1 MRFEESHTNFA
12 STVSRMIL
20 EVYVKKPWLAFLL
33 SFLIAGAGFAYLGK
47 WTWALLNL
55 SGAIAVGLVIYRF
68 SPDSLSMASTV
79 IAAASQTARNA
90 MQRELIVKLGT
101 LGATH
106 VHGALQPVVALV
118 GGDDRRVIGVQVVG
132 RWNDEARVLA
142 VGRLIEAEGP
152 AVR

>member
-1 MRFEESHTNFA
+1 MRFEGSHTNFA

-55 SGAIAVGLVIYRF
+55 SGAIAVGLVVYRF

-79 IAAASQTARNA
+79 VAAASGSLAMTAAKTMNA
-90 MQRELIVKLGT
+90 KFIQQSAASPLSR
-101 LGATH
+101 
-106 VHGALQPVVALV
+106 
-118 GGDDRRVIGVQVVG
+118 
-132 RWNDEARVLA
+132 
-142 VGRLIEAEGP
+142 
-152 AVR
+152 